1 LGYRAIKNTGR
12 VIAPTPVM
20 KLLWK
25 RRNQQTASL
34 LIHYRNDN
42 LGYFH
47 FYNGWVMCFIIKLKS
62 DMKKGIPRRTIIHY
76 DLSPFIL
83 NLRELVS
90 SFKRITYVFHPLTVS
105 LLKD

>member
-20 KLLWK
+20 KLLWE

-47 FYNGWVMCFIIKLKS
+47 FYNG
-62 DMKKGIPRRTIIHY
+62 
-76 DLSPFIL
+76 
-83 NLRELVS
+83 
-90 SFKRITYVFHPLTVS
+90 
-105 LLKD
+105 